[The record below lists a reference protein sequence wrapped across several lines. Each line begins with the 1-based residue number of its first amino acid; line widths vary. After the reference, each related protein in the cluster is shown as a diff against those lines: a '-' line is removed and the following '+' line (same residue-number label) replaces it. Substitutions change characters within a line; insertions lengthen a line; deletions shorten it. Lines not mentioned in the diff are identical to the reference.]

1 MLISKKNRI
10 EIYKFLF
17 REGVL
22 YAEKDFNLPKH
33 PMIDVTKE
41 QRDSYIAEHDLPF
54 HPLVAEG
61 YNSIGCSHCTFKG
74 EGREGRWKGQ
84 QKTECGLHL

>member
-1 MLISKKNRI
+1 
-10 EIYKFLF
+10 
-17 REGVL
+17 
-22 YAEKDFNLPKH
+22 
-33 PMIDVTKE
+33 VTKE
-41 QRDSYIAEHDLPF
+41 QRDSYIEEHDLPF

>member
-1 MLISKKNRI
+1 MI
-10 EIYKFLF
+10 KF
-17 REGVL
+17 
-22 YAEKDFNLPKH
+22 N

-41 QRDSYIAEHDLPF
+41 QRDSYIEEHDLPF